1 MKSSTEPLP
10 GPETLA
16 QTPSILKSM
25 LAAATQEVLSWKPS
39 PERWSITEVLA
50 HLLDMEVNA
59 LRLRAR
65 RIVEEKNPLLENIDQ
80 VAAAADKNYVAQG
93 PWETLEKFRQER
105 EQSLAWFRQVPAD
118 ALQRAGQHAEIGTIT
133 LENLLNQWAFH
144 DLGHVRQVAEL
155 LRARAYYPHT
165 GNFHKYYS
173 VNP

>member
-1 MKSSTEPLP
+1 MKSSTESLP
-10 GPETLA
+10 GLETLA
-16 QTPSILKSM
+16 QTPGILKSM

-80 VAAAADKNYVAQG
+80 VAAAAEKNYVAQG

-155 LRARAYYPHT
+155 LRARVYYPHT